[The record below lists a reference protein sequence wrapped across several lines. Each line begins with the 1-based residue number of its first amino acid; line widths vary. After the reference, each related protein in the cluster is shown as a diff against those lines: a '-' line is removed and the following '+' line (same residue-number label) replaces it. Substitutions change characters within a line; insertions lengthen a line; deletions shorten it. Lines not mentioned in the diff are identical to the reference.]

1 MFSRLVEFKRIH
13 GHCLVP
19 NRYAHDPSLGA
30 WVSTQRRHYK
40 ILTSGEE
47 GVTSPMTP
55 SRAARLA
62 SIGFAWQTSD
72 PRHVPWETRFQQL
85 LEYKAQ
91 HGDCVV
97 PIGWKEN
104 PRLSNWVSAQR
115 QEYKLFLQGKKCRID
130 EQQVNA
136 LNAVGFVWEAQ
147 RGNNKKRLAESD
159 DVTEEVAQEAFAAF
173 GNGNSDIVS
182 SLGFPADN
190 LTDGEKGNA
199 LVSQVLA
206 LLAAQQQSN
215 GLQAAQ
221 GTSSAFA
228 AADAARALLQQSGA
242 PNALTTRMA
251 TNASHS
257 LAGLDVSSK
266 PPPQPIAA
274 PTLLMNHAMNQRER
288 LAASALD
295 HQTRVMAAATDPTE
309 PIKIRRQPTSLRDE
323 QIISKHLSYA
333 LRNEPDIDE
342 REVETAV
349 QRILG
354 TIRGAGNVSPPPKNG
369 VRPQF
374 QSANPA
380 EKSER
385 LKRMSPGPRFPPVT
399 SQEPS
404 IDTNAE
410 ATANKSDL
418 SESEASKFGVA
429 LQIQQ
434 VVGKPAVSETESDF
448 RQNII
453 PENSTNAI
461 HLLKDKE
468 QEGVAN
474 ISGGPTRRD
483 GENSKDRSASPD
495 RRRPSDLTTTSVSTA
510 GLKGTS
516 NMSSTRSS
524 FSAHEEDEELFADAD
539 EEDDDED
546 ERDETWQGSDD

>member
-1 MFSRLVEFKRIH
+1 
-13 GHCLVP
+13 
-19 NRYAHDPSLGA
+19 
-30 WVSTQRRHYK
+30 
-40 ILTSGEE
+40 
-47 GVTSPMTP
+47 
-55 SRAARLA
+55 
-62 SIGFAWQTSD
+62 
-72 PRHVPWETRFQQL
+72 
-85 LEYKAQ
+85 
-91 HGDCVV
+91 
-97 PIGWKEN
+97 
-104 PRLSNWVSAQR
+104 
-115 QEYKLFLQGKKCRID
+115 
-130 EQQVNA
+130 
-136 LNAVGFVWEAQ
+136 
-147 RGNNKKRLAESD
+147 
-159 DVTEEVAQEAFAAF
+159 
-173 GNGNSDIVS
+173 
-182 SLGFPADN
+182 
-190 LTDGEKGNA
+190 
-199 LVSQVLA
+199 
-206 LLAAQQQSN
+206 
-215 GLQAAQ
+215 
-221 GTSSAFA
+221 
-228 AADAARALLQQSGA
+228 
-242 PNALTTRMA
+242 
-251 TNASHS
+251 
-257 LAGLDVSSK
+257 
-266 PPPQPIAA
+266 
-274 PTLLMNHAMNQRER
+274 
-288 LAASALD
+288 
-295 HQTRVMAAATDPTE
+295 
-309 PIKIRRQPTSLRDE
+309 
-323 QIISKHLSYA
+323 

-369 VRPQF
+369 VRPPF

-380 EKSER
+380 QKSER

-404 IDTNAE
+404 TDTNAE

-448 RQNII
+448 RQDII